1 MKKKQHLPTNSVKD
15 SDKVLTLPLPS
26 YKNLPKLK
34 HASINTPIDASE
46 EGQVRDLTDKVM
58 ADLKQIKSEHGEK
71 AELNRLESL
80 ALSEVLNYRKGPST
94 YSPAV
99 KIYEQDRVDNSALPE
114 LLKDACE
121 LETVKNEEA
130 IFQPEAIE
138 NALETANFRADSEVF
153 TDVNGEKKI
162 EANVSSELKAKEAK
176 LDVNSEAKIE
186 EHNENKSLETATNAS
201 KLKAEPSLPK
211 VKPLIQLAF
220 DTSLATKLKPGVKP
234 TVVKTLDENELAA
247 YIDDKAQ
254 AEDRHIFKKPEAKDL
269 LFSYNKQPNRCPK
282 QHRKLWQRA
291 IMNLFQEWRKL
302 LLPRVQAGDWQEK
315 ALASKAKQ
323 FRTSANLASTYLFV
337 TTICMLLSHSLWA
350 LLPGSFLTV
359 YKTQVSGYV
368 LRTLYRDL
376 TCFILPAY
384 WVYRRYKLHKPFVE
398 RLVGQSVKIRTVY
411 VILPLIAISLAC
423 LLTATNR
430 LLVMHIF
437 APWHQEILEAPFLL
451 LNASNPQASI
461 LLFVCSVLVAS
472 VLEAVCICGLYLTAL
487 KVHFQ
492 AKSASILCAMAWML
506 LYVSEVDFVSLFIL
520 AFVLASF
527 KQICDNIYVVIS
539 LNIMVKIGLLVERA
553 ILPSMVSRNSNSFSS
568 GQAMAVV
575 DILLIVVSAGLI
587 YYLCQL
593 CKKVN
598 STENEPNKKANIYK
612 QAAKLI
618 VRWRHENWPKQLDE
632 AVRIWP
638 LVLGYFLLIVNYAIY
653 WYLY

>member
-138 NALETANFRADSEVF
+138 NA
-153 TDVNGEKKI
+153 
-162 EANVSSELKAKEAK
+162 
-176 LDVNSEAKIE
+176 
-186 EHNENKSLETATNAS
+186 LETATNAS